1 MFFLVCIYMFVFS
14 AFAESS
20 LTVYVAPIKV
30 INSTPNV
37 QATISDYSVI
47 GYASTHWKSAKVK
60 VDGSIK
66 QIQDVYQNI
75 YFYDLSTIKYSMPEC
90 NYKRDPKGCSYKNGH
105 YLLLPIIEVHE
116 YQVIV
121 RMILYNQELQIAG
134 TGIKTSK
141 KIINYIKQQEL
152 TVIQEQSMMGSR
164 TIIHKPKEELPL
176 KWEIPYKLLDYH
188 MHQASLGLWMGRI
201 L

>member
-1 MFFLVCIYMFVFS
+1 
-14 AFAESS
+14 
-20 LTVYVAPIKV
+20 
-30 INSTPNV
+30 
-37 QATISDYSVI
+37 
-47 GYASTHWKSAKVK
+47 
-60 VDGSIK
+60 
-66 QIQDVYQNI
+66 
-75 YFYDLSTIKYSMPEC
+75 
-90 NYKRDPKGCSYKNGH
+90 
-105 YLLLPIIEVHE
+105 
-116 YQVIV
+116 
-121 RMILYNQELQIAG
+121 MILYNQELQIAG

>member
-1 MFFLVCIYMFVFS
+1 MFVFT
-14 AFAESS
+14 AIAETS
-20 LTVYVAPIKV
+20 LSVYIAPIKV

-37 QATISDYSVI
+37 QATIGDYSVI
-47 GYASTHWKSAKVK
+47 GYSSSHWKSARVK
-60 VDGSIK
+60 VNGSIK
-66 QIQDVYQNI
+66 PIQDVYSRI
-75 YFYDLSTIKYSMPEC
+75 YFYDLSTIGYAMPEC
-90 NYKRDPKGCSYKNGH
+90 NYRRDPKGCAYKNGH
-105 YLLLPIIEVHE
+105 HLLLPIIEVHE

-121 RMILYNQELQIAG
+121 RLVLYDPKLQIIG

-141 KIINYIKQQEL
+141 KTIHYIKQQEL

-188 MHQASLGLWMGRI
+188 MHQASLGLWVGRI